1 MCWVDPRLINKQP
14 QVRCKLVCEAAVVR
28 IGGTAWKAVKT
39 HWIGNKV
46 YDHHQLGT
54 LGKLNNAYC
63 TCFILF
69 HLVFICRKS
78 PKGSTQV
85 RNVVAFTY
93 TPFKSKR
100 ILLLVTSTDF
110 LHFNFFSSCRGI
122 ICLLAWQRQCWRLS
136 ISSFGNRTQI
146 LQGVPLRSALTIS
159 HYLSLRTE
167 ATVIQSQVETCWFFI
182 GTKNLQSSSVT
193 VSQSFTARRLAGPCW
208 VVEVERWAKFQWA
221 AADFRLCL
229 CNLDSLIFHL
239 SNSGAAGNPW
249 NKVFECQV
257 MWGKQHSKMD
267 WSEGEWSLHSQ
278 SHFAVSCLVV

>member
-1 MCWVDPRLINKQP
+1 MESREDTLNRKQSVWSSP
-14 QVRCKLVCEAAVVR
+14 AGYTWEAEQC
-28 IGGTAWKAVKT
+28 IL
-39 HWIGNKV
+39 
-46 YDHHQLGT
+46 Y
-54 LGKLNNAYC
+54 
-63 TCFILF
+63 LF
-69 HLVFICRKS
+69 HPV
-78 PKGSTQV
+78 
-85 RNVVAFTY
+85 
-93 TPFKSKR
+93 
-100 ILLLVTSTDF
+100 
-110 LHFNFFSSCRGI
+110 SSCFYLQKESERVNPSEKRRCI
-122 ICLLAWQRQCWRLS
+122 YLHAFQVEADITSRYFYRLS
-136 ISSFGNRTQI
+136 TFQF
-146 LQGVPLRSALTIS
+146 LFLVPRYNLPPGLAEAVLKAFYQQLWQQDANSARGAASIRSHYLSLSLTISHFVPKPLSS